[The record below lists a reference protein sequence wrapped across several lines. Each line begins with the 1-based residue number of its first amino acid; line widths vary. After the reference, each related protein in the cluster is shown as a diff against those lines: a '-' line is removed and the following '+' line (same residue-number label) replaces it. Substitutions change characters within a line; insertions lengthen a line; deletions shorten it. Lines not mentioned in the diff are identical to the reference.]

1 MPRALFGFTGTDLPI
16 DLIVGRLK
24 ALEARVGELERDLA
38 VIREELALLKEAESG
53 SARLSELLTAADD
66 PLGGVRLSPPARDG
80 SSAGTCA

>member
-66 PLGGVRLSPPARDG
+66 PFGGVRLSPPARDG
-80 SSAGTCA
+80 